1 MFELLKNYPGE
12 LSVNNRDFKNVK
24 EAEEYYKD
32 YKGGLTILLK
42 GIEQEETKQVNTD
55 RVYQITVRR
64 YMTNYSR
71 DFFLEQWN
79 PDGPMPYVTMIGTKI
94 KETEKLIKMKLWA
107 DISENRITT
116 CMCCGRPL
124 SNPLSQY
131 LGVGPECGASKHL
144 KLLES
149 GVSID
154 EVKRSFREHLKNIE
168 WEGWIVKS
176 AITQVKELKNYE
188 RDD

>member
-12 LSVNNRDFKNVK
+12 LVVNNIEFKSSK
-24 EAEEYYKD
+24 EAEEYFKD

-42 GIEQEETKQVNTD
+42 GVANNTSKVVNSN
-55 RVYQITVRR
+55 RIYQITVRR
-64 YMTNYSR
+64 YMTNYSK

-79 PDGPMPYVTMIGTKI
+79 PDGPMPYVTMIGIKL
-94 KETEKLIKMKLWA
+94 KETEKLVKMKLWV

-188 RDD
+188 RNE